1 MTLPNP
7 IANNST
13 EAYLAYKAG
22 VLEVGDL
29 KPSLYSPYLHFD
41 AWLAYWCGLTD
52 TYPLDDD
59 NQPEMLTDEEA
70 LVAYLSGATNTYP
83 EEMRNPNDVR
93 IVGYLRYLVSVKYGR
108 PETPLNNSELY
119 LSMVHPSTISN
130 ITPSSDFVLDGTA
143 EYPLLDL
150 KLYGDTFQQTY
161 SGKNIVQIIGTNS
174 NGIIS
179 SEVDGEMYIS
189 GQATDNWAFVVQET
203 STDIAAGEYT
213 ASINITLSH
222 SVDIRLYFEDNT
234 NDTYAIG
241 AGNTSR
247 TFTTTKRAVKYA
259 VLFGGLTNGQQYD
272 EHIELQLEAGG
283 TPTPFEPFTGRVSV
297 PNPSWDE
304 SISVVGGE
312 QSVTVTGDGEESEVY
327 AVDLGAIELCKI
339 GEYQDYIYK
348 SGDDWYVHKAIQK
361 LVANGSEPWSK
372 GTNAGLVY
380 LSSTGSVAGSA
391 DNNPV
396 ISTDYTARFAIEDNS
411 VFLQTVKGRLAV
423 IDTVNATTSDA
434 WKTYLS
440 GHNVT
445 FYYALETPTDTK
457 ITDSTL
463 VDQLE
468 AIVAGGSYDG
478 TTHVVVTASGEN
490 LPALLL
496 VIVAKG

>member
-52 TYPLDDD
+52 TYPLDKN

-70 LVAYLSGATNTYP
+70 LVAYLSGATDTYP
-83 EEMRNPNDVR
+83 EEMENPNDVR

-119 LSMVHPSTISN
+119 LSMVHPSTVSN
-130 ITPSSDFVLDGTA
+130 VTPSADFVLDGTA
-143 EYPLLDL
+143 EYPLIDL
-150 KLYGDTFQQTY
+150 KVYGDTFQQSTPSPTPESPQSISIV
-161 SGKNIVQIIGTNS
+161 SGTQTVT
-174 NGIIS
+174 
-179 SEVDGEMYIS
+179 
-189 GQATDNWAFVVQET
+189 ATDN
-203 STDIAAGEYT
+203 
-213 ASINITLSH
+213 
-222 SVDIRLYFEDNT
+222 
-234 NDTYAIG
+234 
-241 AGNTSR
+241 
-247 TFTTTKRAVKYA
+247 
-259 VLFGGLTNGQQYD
+259 
-272 EHIELQLEAGG
+272 
-283 TPTPFEPFTGRVSV
+283 
-297 PNPSWDE
+297 
-304 SISVVGGE
+304 
-312 QSVTVTGDGEESEVY
+312 GEEGEAYTVN
-327 AVDLGAIELCKI
+327 LGATELCKI
-339 GEYQDYIYK
+339 GDYQDYIYK
-348 SGDDWYVHKAIQK
+348 SGNDWYVHKAIQK

-396 ISTDYTARFAIEDNS
+396 ISTDYTSRFAIEDNS

-445 FYYALETPTDTK
+445 FYYVLETPTDTK

-463 VDQLE
+463 VNQLE
-468 AIVAGGSYDG
+468 AIIAGGSYDG